1 MISKILIANRGE
13 IAVRIIRTC
22 KEMGIRTVAV
32 YSTADRDALHVQ
44 LAHESVCIGG
54 PRPAESYLNMNALIQ
69 AACST
74 GCDAI
79 HPGFGFLSENPQ
91 FARLVEQCG
100 LIFIG
105 PKADVIEKLGN
116 KSMARQ
122 MMQEAGVPVVPGSK
136 QIIATVEEGRQ
147 LAEQIT
153 YPLIIKAANGGG
165 GRGMRIVRSE
175 DELENAFYSAKSEA
189 KACFGDDDVYM
200 EKYIEHPKHV
210 EVQVLADEFGN
221 VVHLYERD
229 CSFQRRNQ
237 KMIEEAP
244 CHVLRD
250 DVRER
255 AEKTLAERSA
265 AAPEQGDTFAI
276 YQLKGGPETRDYRFE
291 AYESLQEAGLAV
303 DRQNYD
309 LVYTA
314 PLDGKTTLE
323 DIYRTF
329 NLNRPADFTG
339 HSLSVS
345 DVVVLNRSG
354 KEEAHYCDSFGF
366 TPVPEFFL
374 QREKQLTP
382 RELLTGE
389 SIQTPRGSFLVT
401 DMSREQLEAAGYGF
415 HHQSEDGKYL
425 IMGNGTDAFAIPAQ
439 QESPIK
445 AAEMTTE
452 QNYNMIDGVLNNAPT
467 MGELEARV
475 KAGEQVS
482 LLDVAQAAKAEAQ
495 KPKQPSRSAKTAQ
508 RQKKLSI
515 RAQLAA
521 AKEEQGKKPPARE
534 KSKELE
540 V

>member
-244 CHVLRD
+244 CHVLNEQTRQRMFTDAIRACKYVGYTSVGTIEFLLAADGNYYFMEMNTRIQVEHPITEQICGIDIVKYQIRVADHQKLGLKQEDIHANGYALECRINAENIHRD
-250 DVRER
+250 FAPSPGKITFMNLPCGRGVRVET
-255 AEKTLAERSA
+255 AVYNGYTIPPYYDSMIAKII
-265 AAPEQGDTFAI
+265 TFA
-276 YQLKGGPETRDYRFE
+276 PTR
-291 AYESLQEAGLAV
+291 
-303 DRQNYD
+303 
-309 LVYTA
+309 
-314 PLDGKTTLE
+314 LE
-323 DIYRTF
+323 CIKKMRIA
-329 NLNRPADFTG
+329 L
-339 HSLSVS
+339 
-345 DVVVLNRSG
+345 
-354 KEEAHYCDSFGF
+354 EE
-366 TPVPEFFL
+366 
-374 QREKQLTP
+374 
-382 RELLTGE
+382 
-389 SIQTPRGSFLVT
+389 
-401 DMSREQLEAAGYGF
+401 
-415 HHQSEDGKYL
+415 L
-425 IMGNGTDAFAIPAQ
+425 I
-439 QESPIK
+439 
-445 AAEMTTE
+445 
-452 QNYNMIDGVLNNAPT
+452 IDGVETNIEFHYLV
-467 MGELEARV
+467 LH
-475 KAGEQVS
+475 
-482 LLDVAQAAKAEAQ
+482 
-495 KPKQPSRSAKTAQ
+495 Q
-508 RQKKLSI
+508 RQFI
-515 RAQLAA
+515 EGTYDTGYAQQFIEEL
-521 AKEEQGKKPPARE
+521 KENGEFI
-534 KSKELE
+534 
-540 V
+540 

>member
-244 CHVLRD
+244 CHVLDEQTRQRMFADAIRACKYVGYTSVGTIEFLLAADGNYYFMEMNTRIQVEHPITEQICGIDIVKYQIRVADHQKLGLKQEDIHANGYALECRINAENIHRD
-250 DVRER
+250 VAPSPGKITFMNLPCGRGVRVET
-255 AEKTLAERSA
+255 AVYNGYTIPPYYDSMIAKII
-265 AAPEQGDTFAI
+265 TFA
-276 YQLKGGPETRDYRFE
+276 PTR
-291 AYESLQEAGLAV
+291 
-303 DRQNYD
+303 
-309 LVYTA
+309 
-314 PLDGKTTLE
+314 LE
-323 DIYRTF
+323 CIKKMRIA
-329 NLNRPADFTG
+329 L
-339 HSLSVS
+339 
-345 DVVVLNRSG
+345 
-354 KEEAHYCDSFGF
+354 EE
-366 TPVPEFFL
+366 
-374 QREKQLTP
+374 
-382 RELLTGE
+382 
-389 SIQTPRGSFLVT
+389 
-401 DMSREQLEAAGYGF
+401 
-415 HHQSEDGKYL
+415 L
-425 IMGNGTDAFAIPAQ
+425 I
-439 QESPIK
+439 
-445 AAEMTTE
+445 
-452 QNYNMIDGVLNNAPT
+452 IDGVETNIEFHYLV
-467 MGELEARV
+467 LH
-475 KAGEQVS
+475 
-482 LLDVAQAAKAEAQ
+482 
-495 KPKQPSRSAKTAQ
+495 Q
-508 RQKKLSI
+508 RQFI
-515 RAQLAA
+515 EGTYDTGYAQQFIEEL
-521 AKEEQGKKPPARE
+521 KENGEFI
-534 KSKELE
+534 
-540 V
+540 

>member
-244 CHVLRD
+244 CHVLDEQTRQRMFTDAIRACKYVGYTSVGTIEFLLAADGNYYFMEMNTRIQVEHPITEQICGIDIVKYQIRIADHQKLGLKQEDIHANGYALECRINAENIHRD
-250 DVRER
+250 FAPSPGKITFMNLPCGRGVRVET
-255 AEKTLAERSA
+255 AVYNGYTIPPYYDSMIAKII
-265 AAPEQGDTFAI
+265 TFA
-276 YQLKGGPETRDYRFE
+276 PTR
-291 AYESLQEAGLAV
+291 
-303 DRQNYD
+303 
-309 LVYTA
+309 
-314 PLDGKTTLE
+314 LE
-323 DIYRTF
+323 CIKKMRIA
-329 NLNRPADFTG
+329 L
-339 HSLSVS
+339 
-345 DVVVLNRSG
+345 
-354 KEEAHYCDSFGF
+354 EE
-366 TPVPEFFL
+366 
-374 QREKQLTP
+374 
-382 RELLTGE
+382 
-389 SIQTPRGSFLVT
+389 
-401 DMSREQLEAAGYGF
+401 
-415 HHQSEDGKYL
+415 L
-425 IMGNGTDAFAIPAQ
+425 I
-439 QESPIK
+439 
-445 AAEMTTE
+445 
-452 QNYNMIDGVLNNAPT
+452 IDGVETNIEFHYLV
-467 MGELEARV
+467 LH
-475 KAGEQVS
+475 
-482 LLDVAQAAKAEAQ
+482 
-495 KPKQPSRSAKTAQ
+495 Q
-508 RQKKLSI
+508 RQFI
-515 RAQLAA
+515 EGTYDTGYAQQFIEEL
-521 AKEEQGKKPPARE
+521 KENGEFI
-534 KSKELE
+534 
-540 V
+540 

>member
-100 LIFIG
+100 LTFIG

-136 QIIATVEEGRQ
+136 QIISTVEEGRQ

-175 DELENAFYSAKSEA
+175 DELEHAFYSAKSEA

-244 CHVLRD
+244 CHVLDEETRQRMFADAIRACQYVGYTSVGTIEFLLAADGSYYFMEMNTRIQVEHPITEQICGIDIVKYQIRVADHQRLGLKQEDIHANGYALECRINAENIHRD
-250 DVRER
+250 FAPSPGKITFMNLPCGRGVRVET
-255 AEKTLAERSA
+255 AVYNGYTIPPYYDSMIAKII
-265 AAPEQGDTFAI
+265 TFA
-276 YQLKGGPETRDYRFE
+276 PTR
-291 AYESLQEAGLAV
+291 
-303 DRQNYD
+303 
-309 LVYTA
+309 
-314 PLDGKTTLE
+314 LE
-323 DIYRTF
+323 CIKKMRIA
-329 NLNRPADFTG
+329 L
-339 HSLSVS
+339 
-345 DVVVLNRSG
+345 
-354 KEEAHYCDSFGF
+354 EE
-366 TPVPEFFL
+366 
-374 QREKQLTP
+374 
-382 RELLTGE
+382 
-389 SIQTPRGSFLVT
+389 
-401 DMSREQLEAAGYGF
+401 
-415 HHQSEDGKYL
+415 L
-425 IMGNGTDAFAIPAQ
+425 I
-439 QESPIK
+439 
-445 AAEMTTE
+445 
-452 QNYNMIDGVLNNAPT
+452 IDGVETNIEFHYLV
-467 MGELEARV
+467 LH
-475 KAGEQVS
+475 
-482 LLDVAQAAKAEAQ
+482 
-495 KPKQPSRSAKTAQ
+495 Q
-508 RQKKLSI
+508 RQFI
-515 RAQLAA
+515 EGTYDTGYAQEFIEEL
-521 AKEEQGKKPPARE
+521 KENGEFI
-534 KSKELE
+534 
-540 V
+540 

>member
-136 QIIATVEEGRQ
+136 QIISTVEEGRQ

-175 DELENAFYSAKSEA
+175 DELEHAFYSAKSEA

-244 CHVLRD
+244 CHVLDEETIQRMFAD
-250 DVRER
+250 AIR
-255 AEKTLAERSA
+255 ACQYVGYTSVGTIEFLLAADGSYYFMEMN
-265 AAPEQGDTFAI
+265 
-276 YQLKGGPETRDYRFE
+276 TR
-291 AYESLQEAGLAV
+291 
-303 DRQNYD
+303 
-309 LVYTA
+309 
-314 PLDGKTTLE
+314 
-323 DIYRTF
+323 
-329 NLNRPADFTG
+329 
-339 HSLSVS
+339 
-345 DVVVLNRSG
+345 
-354 KEEAHYCDSFGF
+354 
-366 TPVPEFFL
+366 
-374 QREKQLTP
+374 
-382 RELLTGE
+382 
-389 SIQTPRGSFLVT
+389 IQV
-401 DMSREQLEAAGYGF
+401 E
-415 HHQSEDGKYL
+415 H
-425 IMGNGTDAFAIPAQ
+425 
-439 QESPIK
+439 PI
-445 AAEMTTE
+445 TE
-452 QNYNMIDGVLNNAPT
+452 QICGIDI
-467 MGELEARV
+467 V
-475 KAGEQVS
+475 KYQ
-482 LLDVAQAAKAEAQ
+482 D
-495 KPKQPSRSAKTAQ
+495 R
-508 RQKKLSI
+508 
-515 RAQLAA
+515 
-521 AKEEQGKKPPARE
+521 
-534 KSKELE
+534 KS
-540 V
+540 VV

>member
-54 PRPAESYLNMNALIQ
+54 PRPAESYLNMYALIQ

-244 CHVLRD
+244 CHVLDEQTRQRMFADAIRACKYVGYTSVGTIEFLLAADGNYYFMEMNTRIQVEHPITEQICGIDIVKYQIRVADHQKLGLKQEDIHANGYALECRINAENIHRD
-250 DVRER
+250 FAPSPGKITFMNLPCGRGVRVET
-255 AEKTLAERSA
+255 AVYNGYTIPPYYDSMIAKII
-265 AAPEQGDTFAI
+265 TFA
-276 YQLKGGPETRDYRFE
+276 PTR
-291 AYESLQEAGLAV
+291 
-303 DRQNYD
+303 
-309 LVYTA
+309 
-314 PLDGKTTLE
+314 LE
-323 DIYRTF
+323 CIKKMRIA
-329 NLNRPADFTG
+329 L
-339 HSLSVS
+339 
-345 DVVVLNRSG
+345 
-354 KEEAHYCDSFGF
+354 EE
-366 TPVPEFFL
+366 
-374 QREKQLTP
+374 
-382 RELLTGE
+382 
-389 SIQTPRGSFLVT
+389 
-401 DMSREQLEAAGYGF
+401 
-415 HHQSEDGKYL
+415 L
-425 IMGNGTDAFAIPAQ
+425 I
-439 QESPIK
+439 
-445 AAEMTTE
+445 
-452 QNYNMIDGVLNNAPT
+452 IDGVETNIEFHYLV
-467 MGELEARV
+467 LH
-475 KAGEQVS
+475 
-482 LLDVAQAAKAEAQ
+482 
-495 KPKQPSRSAKTAQ
+495 Q
-508 RQKKLSI
+508 RQFI
-515 RAQLAA
+515 EGTYDTGYAQQFIEEL
-521 AKEEQGKKPPARE
+521 KENGEFI
-534 KSKELE
+534 
-540 V
+540 

>member
-136 QIIATVEEGRQ
+136 QIISTVEEGRQ
-147 LAEQIT
+147 LAGQIT

-165 GRGMRIVRSE
+165 GRGMRIVRSA
-175 DELENAFYSAKSEA
+175 DELEHAFYSAKSEA

-210 EVQVLADEFGN
+210 EVQVLADDDGT
-221 VVHLYERD
+221 VVHLYELD

-244 CHVLRD
+244 CHVLD
-250 DVRER
+250 E
-255 AEKTLAERSA
+255 
-265 AAPEQGDTFAI
+265 
-276 YQLKGGPETRDYRFE
+276 ETRQRMFADAIRACQYVGYTSVGTIEF
-291 AYESLQEAGLAV
+291 LLA
-303 DRQNYD
+303 
-309 LVYTA
+309 A
-314 PLDGKTTLE
+314 DGSYYFMEMNT
-323 DIYRTF
+323 R
-329 NLNRPADFTG
+329 
-339 HSLSVS
+339 
-345 DVVVLNRSG
+345 
-354 KEEAHYCDSFGF
+354 
-366 TPVPEFFL
+366 
-374 QREKQLTP
+374 
-382 RELLTGE
+382 
-389 SIQTPRGSFLVT
+389 IQV
-401 DMSREQLEAAGYGF
+401 E
-415 HHQSEDGKYL
+415 H
-425 IMGNGTDAFAIPAQ
+425 
-439 QESPIK
+439 PI
-445 AAEMTTE
+445 TE
-452 QNYNMIDGVLNNAPT
+452 QICGIDIVKYQIRVADHQRLGPLRLPR
-467 MGELEARV
+467 AR
-475 KAGEQVS
+475 
-482 LLDVAQAAKAEAQ
+482 
-495 KPKQPSRSAKTAQ
+495 SRS
-508 RQKKLSI
+508 
-515 RAQLAA
+515 
-521 AKEEQGKKPPARE
+521 
-534 KSKELE
+534 
-540 V
+540 